1 MVIMEKTRM
10 TLAGK
15 SIFRTL
21 ILAPVFGIVLFLILY
36 VIATEFYPGGSQADM
51 NAKGFSWINNYWCN
65 LLNEN
70 AINGQFNAARP
81 IALFAMGVL
90 SCSLALFWIIFPS
103 YAEFN
108 IRSGLVMKAAG
119 ILAMI
124 IGMFSFTQYHDMVI
138 NLATFTGLIPLS
150 FTFVGLYRA
159 GWRKL
164 YWGGLF
170 ILVLIALNNILYYSE
185 GLLHFLPVFQKFTF
199 LYFLLW
205 VCLINTRIYDKA
217 VHRVTKS

>member
-10 TLAGK
+10 ALAGK
-15 SIFRTL
+15 PIFRIL
-21 ILAPVFGIVLFLILY
+21 ILTPVFGIVLFLILY
-36 VIATEFYPGGSQADM
+36 VIATVFYPGGSQADM
-51 NAKGFSWINNYWCN
+51 NATGFSWVNNYWCN
-65 LLNEN
+65 LLNEV
-70 AINGQFNAARP
+70 AMNGQLNSARP

-103 YAEFN
+103 FTDFN
-108 IRSGLVMKAAG
+108 IRSGLVMKVAG
-119 ILAMI
+119 ILTMV

-138 NLATFTGLIPLS
+138 NLATFIGLIPMT

-170 ILVLIALNNILYYSE
+170 ILVLIVLNNILYYSE

-199 LYFLLW
+199 LYFLSW
-205 VCLINTRIYDKA
+205 ICLINTRIYDKE
-217 VHRVTKS
+217 VHKVINS